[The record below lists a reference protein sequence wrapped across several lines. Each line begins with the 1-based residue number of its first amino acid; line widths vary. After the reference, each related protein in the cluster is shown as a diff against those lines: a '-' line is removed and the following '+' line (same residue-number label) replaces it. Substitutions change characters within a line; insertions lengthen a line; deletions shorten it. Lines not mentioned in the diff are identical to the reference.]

1 MSLINE
7 SIICLITVLHLLVII
22 FIICTP
28 FTDSNY
34 LLLMHTIIIPFII
47 MHWYLNNNT
56 CSLTVAEQYLRQKTT
71 GKPVNNDDCFTYKF
85 IAPIYDFNKNHE
97 DFSFFTYTATI
108 GLWLVSLSKLLLKY
122 NNGKIQN
129 FQDLVTL

>member
-71 GKPVNNDDCFTYKF
+71 GKPVNNDECFTYKF

-97 DFSFFTYTATI
+97 DFSFFTYIAII
-108 GLWLVSLSKLLLKY
+108 GLWLVSLSKLILKY

>member
-56 CSLTVAEQYLRQKTT
+56 CSLTVAEQYLRQK
-71 GKPVNNDDCFTYKF
+71 
-85 IAPIYDFNKNHE
+85 
-97 DFSFFTYTATI
+97 
-108 GLWLVSLSKLLLKY
+108 W
-122 NNGKIQN
+122 
-129 FQDLVTL
+129 